1 MASNEAFFIE
11 ALSVERWALGV
22 EKRRSIA
29 ALAPRCRLRAG
40 SQKLALFAD
49 LPFSVL

>member
-1 MASNEAFFIE
+1 VTDQRS
-11 ALSVERWALGV
+11 LLHWTVGCGRWALGV

-40 SQKLALFAD
+40 SQKLALAAD
-49 LPFSVL
+49 PL